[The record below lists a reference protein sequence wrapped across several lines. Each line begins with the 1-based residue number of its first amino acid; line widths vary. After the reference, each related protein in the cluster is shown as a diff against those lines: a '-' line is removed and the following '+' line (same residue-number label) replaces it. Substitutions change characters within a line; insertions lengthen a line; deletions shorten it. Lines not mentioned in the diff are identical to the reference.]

1 MEMGNTILKKK
12 KKDAG
17 LFNGTYEYYMKY
29 RPGIPVKVADN
40 ILKGFNI
47 TQKDRI
53 LDIGCG
59 TGQVALAMDGKCKEM
74 VCLDPDPGMLKEAKK
89 ALKKPKSKVFW
100 LNYGSADLGQLKNE
114 LGLFKLATICRAF
127 HWMNQE
133 QVLNDLE
140 GMIEQDGGIAIF
152 GDGSIWTGK
161 EEWQLAV
168 KRVVQKY
175 LGEERR
181 AGKKKFKQPSET
193 WEEIIS
199 RSSFNYIR
207 QQKVKIKRNWDVE
220 SIIGWLF
227 STSFASPN
235 LFGDQLHKF
244 KKEIET
250 ILLTFNPKGVFQE
263 KAIWSII
270 LGSRKSH

>member
-1 MEMGNTILKKK
+1 MEMGNTIPKKK
-12 KKDAG
+12 KKDTG
-17 LFNGTYEYYMKY
+17 IFNGTYEYYMKY
-29 RPGIPVKVADN
+29 RPGIPAKVADN

-89 ALKKPKSKVFW
+89 ALKKPKSKISW
-100 LNYGSADLGQLKNE
+100 LNYGSADLDQLKNE

-127 HWMNQE
+127 HWMNQK

-140 GMIEQDGGIAIF
+140 GMIDQDGGIAIF

-181 AGKKKFKQPSET
+181 AGKKKFKKPSET

-199 RSSFNYIR
+199 RSSFDYIR

-227 STSFASPN
+227 SSSFASPEH
-235 LFGDQLHKF
+235 FGKHVGSF
-244 KKEIET
+244 KKDIERE
-250 ILLTFNPKGVFQE
+250 LLVLNPEGVFKE
-263 KAIWSII
+263 DAEFSII
-270 LGSRKSH
+270 LASRKKR